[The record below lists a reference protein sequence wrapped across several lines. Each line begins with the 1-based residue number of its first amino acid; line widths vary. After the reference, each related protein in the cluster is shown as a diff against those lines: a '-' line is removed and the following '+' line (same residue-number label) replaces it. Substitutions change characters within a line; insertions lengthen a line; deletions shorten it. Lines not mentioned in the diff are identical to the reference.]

1 MPWLFG
7 NSWQCVLYIMHTPTS
22 PFPPLSP
29 PLLSLIPLSLP
40 QVDNYK
46 EKELTELF
54 RKYEVKAPVTGNPVT
69 DPVYFNLMFATSIG
83 PGGQISGYVP

>member
-1 MPWLFG
+1 MDCSSSFPLPHL
-7 NSWQCVLYIMHTPTS
+7 NASHLPHPLTS
-22 PFPPLSP
+22 LTS
-29 PLLSLIPLSLP
+29 

-83 PGGQISGYVP
+83 PGGQISGYV